1 MRWLLVLG
9 GIKITEKNKPW
20 ILIDKI
26 ISKES
31 DMVVTMKL
39 ISHSDYFLIG
49 HFPSYSVYPGVLLV
63 EGIKQ
68 SAMELDCIKNQNP
81 YKIQARFL
89 KPALPGM
96 IVTYKINIKKDEN
109 IIELKAEGV
118 SDDSTN
124 LVKCKMMFRRN

>member
-1 MRWLLVLG
+1 M
-9 GIKITEKNKPW
+9 IKISENSKPW

-26 ISKES
+26 ISKEE
-31 DMVVTMKL
+31 DMIITMKL

-49 HFPSYSVYPGVLLV
+49 HFPSYSVYPGVLLL

-68 SAMELDCIKNQNP
+68 SSMELDCIRDSNP

-89 KPALPGM
+89 NPVLPGM
-96 IVTYKINIKKDEN
+96 IVTYKINVKKSEN
-109 IIELKAEGV
+109 TIQLKAEGT
-118 SDDSTN
+118 SDNSTI